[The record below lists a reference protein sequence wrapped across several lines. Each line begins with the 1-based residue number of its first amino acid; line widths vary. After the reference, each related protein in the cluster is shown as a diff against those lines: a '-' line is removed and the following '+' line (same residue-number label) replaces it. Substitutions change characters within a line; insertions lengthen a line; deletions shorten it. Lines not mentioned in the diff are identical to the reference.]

1 MSEDYSDQNLRGRS
15 FEGELLNGADFS
27 KSDLRGADFSQA
39 SLVGANFTDARM
51 GIRPIAAIVL
61 LGAAIVVSIIAGL
74 AIGAFAET
82 TREQAQSSDWR
93 DVFASVLM
101 IFVAVSFIA
110 VLMIKGASD
119 AFRSFLILLVAIVL
133 IDFVV
138 VFVFAGE
145 IRFRNAVPLL
155 ALIILFVP
163 AAISGILGR
172 LVGGTFGAWAIAL
185 VAVIGGIA
193 AGRANGG
200 VSAMA
205 VSVILVL
212 ISKRALKGD
221 ARDGPMRYLGHRI
234 ATKRGTRF
242 AHADVTRADFTGT
255 NPIHSDMYSAT
266 TEGTIWDPGHSAYT
280 SSHPSNK
287 DEGSTGAPER
297 TS

>member
-1 MSEDYSDQNLRGRS
+1 MATAANYRRQNLRGRS
-15 FEGELLNGADFS
+15 FAGEELNGADFTA
-27 KSDLRGADFSQA
+27 SDLRGADFSHA

-61 LGAAIVVSIIAGL
+61 LAAAIVVSIVAGL

-93 DVFASVLM
+93 DVFASALL
-101 IFVAVSFIA
+101 IFVAVSFLAI
-110 VLMIKGASD
+110 LMIKGASK
-119 AFRSFLILLVAIVL
+119 ALRSFLILLGAIVL
-133 IDFVV
+133 LDFVV
-138 VFVFAGE
+138 VFVLAGE
-145 IRFRNAVPLL
+145 IRFRNAVSLL

-185 VAVIGGIA
+185 VAVIGGLA

-200 VSAMA
+200 VSAMV

-221 ARDGPMRYLGHRI
+221 ARDGPMRYIGLRI
-234 ATKRGTRF
+234 ATNRGTKF
-242 AHADVTRADFTGT
+242 ADADLTRANFTGT
-255 NPIHSDMYSAT
+255 NPIHSDLHSAT
-266 TEGTIWDPGHSAYT
+266 TTGIIWEPGHVGYT
-280 SSHPSNK
+280 PDNPS
-287 DEGSTGAPER
+287 DEIGGST
-297 TS
+297 